1 MPLNVDKN
9 VDSAEYANIVLTF
22 TRFYDQARRAGMPAL
37 PASSRALA
45 QQWIKRVIS
54 GYWTHSGY
62 MNWDSGLGFDRWHQG
77 KKFGLTQ
84 EALIGVATGAA
95 VAAPRARVRALREVH
110 ARPRARVLRARVRP
124 VARTACRTRC
134 SSTSTP
140 CPRATAPPGS
150 PWRA

>member
-1 MPLNVDKN
+1 MRFHYLPHMPLNVDKN

-37 PASSRALA
+37 PASARRLA
-45 QQWIKRVIS
+45 QQWIKRVVC

-84 EALIGVATGAA
+84 EALIGVATG
-95 VAAPRARVRALREVH
+95 VGLAAPRRRSTAR
-110 ARPRARVLRARVRP
+110 
-124 VARTACRTRC
+124 
-134 SSTSTP
+134 
-140 CPRATAPPGS
+140 
-150 PWRA
+150 